1 LRERNKELA
10 DALIQHFVPR
20 ELIDGTYDDMYD
32 MFLED
37 RGQAIMAAL
46 KAKVFDVRSEFLAS
60 ANA

>member
-10 DALIQHFVPR
+10 DALSQHFVPR

-46 KAKVFDVRSEFLAS
+46 KAKIFDVRSEFLAS